1 MTTSRSAAPDILGA
15 ATRVLGRKC
24 YSEVSMQDIAD
35 ECGVTKP
42 TIYYHYS
49 SKRGLFQALCR
60 RVAERLAAILVE
72 ELDSGCRVSES
83 LVRIARKVLESHA
96 EETGFAR
103 LHLAFHKDPGLRSLV
118 PDVQEEFARLDALMA
133 GLMEKGVA
141 AGELRRDIPIQ
152 ILCRIYSSVLH
163 TALAGLLDNA
173 PGDMVPSPEEMVRIL
188 MNGIES

>member
-1 MTTSRSAAPDILGA
+1 
-15 ATRVLGRKC
+15 
-24 YSEVSMQDIAD
+24 MQDIAD

-60 RVAERLAAILVE
+60 QVTGRLAGILGE
-72 ELDSGCRVSES
+72 ELDSGSSVSES
-83 LVRIARKVLESHA
+83 LVRIARRVLEVHT
-96 EETGFAR
+96 EDTGFAS

-118 PDVQEEFARLDALMA
+118 PDVQDEFARLDGLMTR
-133 GLMEKGVA
+133 LMEKGVA

-163 TALAGLLDNA
+163 TALSGLLDNA